1 MRQKGHIMKNIN
13 AQEIAQA
20 NCITHSGIFHAD
32 EVMATVLL
40 SKILPEVKVCR
51 TFKVP
56 EDVAEDV
63 IVYDIGGG
71 VYDHHQR
78 GFSEARENG
87 IKFSS
92 FGLLWR
98 KFGMQ
103 LLSDNQN
110 AELVFELFDKTF
122 VTGIDAVDNGQV
134 ERTDDVQ
141 VMTVSGVISSFNPN
155 WDEKAN
161 ADESFLKAVAFA
173 EVIFD
178 NALASAVSKAK
189 AKTGVESAIEKSA
202 NGIMILDEFM
212 PWQDYIFN
220 STNEKANDILY
231 VVFPSKR
238 GGYNVNAVP
247 DAPGSFG
254 QRKPLPE
261 SWAGLRGA
269 ELAEASGVA
278 TANFCHPAKFIC
290 GADTFEDALE
300 LAKKAIEA

>member
-1 MRQKGHIMKNIN
+1 MKNIN

>member
-1 MRQKGHIMKNIN
+1 MTNIKMIN
-13 AQEIAQA
+13 AQEIATA
-20 NCITHSGIFHAD
+20 NAITHSGIFHAD
-32 EVMATVLL
+32 EVMGTVLL

-71 VYDHHQR
+71 IYDHHQR
-78 GFSEARENG
+78 GFNEARENG

-103 LLSDNQN
+103 LLSNNEN
-110 AELVFELFDKTF
+110 AELVFEIFDKSF
-122 VTGIDAVDNGQV
+122 VTGIDAVDNGQI

-141 VMTVSGVISSFNPN
+141 VMTISGVISAFNPN

-161 ADESFLKAVAFA
+161 ADDSFMKAVEFA

-178 NALASAVSKAK
+178 NALNSAISKAK
-189 AKTGVESAIEKSA
+189 AKTGVERAIENSA

-220 STNEKANDILY
+220 STNEKATGILY
-231 VVFPSKR
+231 VVFPSNR

-261 SWAGLRGA
+261 NWAGLRGGD
-269 ELAEASGVA
+269 LAEVSGVA

-290 GADTFEDALE
+290 GADTFDDALA
-300 LAKKAIEA
+300 LAKKAVEA